1 MPVEILDYRQKD
13 LIINSFSLKDTDIL
27 CKSSSVIFD
36 GQLSNSILGMLL
48 LQGLQDD
55 YIFGI
60 TDYVLSFEGIYFLYE
75 NLENVNYNH
84 NFNAHE
90 VIRTS
95 NFSLCQPS

>member
-1 MPVEILDYRQKD
+1 MVSSAIQFWGYYCYR
-13 LIINSFSLKDTDIL
+13 FAR
-27 CKSSSVIFD
+27 
-36 GQLSNSILGMLL
+36 
-48 LQGLQDD
+48 DD

-60 TDYVLSFEGIYFLYE
+60 TDYVLSFERGIYFLYE
-75 NLENVNYNH
+75 NLENVDYNH

>member
-1 MPVEILDYRQKD
+1 MV
-13 LIINSFSLKDTDIL
+13 
-27 CKSSSVIFD
+27 SSAIQFWGCYIVTGFAR
-36 GQLSNSILGMLL
+36 
-48 LQGLQDD
+48 DD

-90 VIRTS
+90 VS
-95 NFSLCQPS
+95 YKNF